1 MDPSTR
7 EMKNENQKTPLKWGH
22 AVPTANLLT
31 LADVFRIAC
40 EREAEFSRDVSGGYC
55 T

>member
-1 MDPSTR
+1 MDLYTR
-7 EMKNENQKTPLKWGH
+7 ELKNENQKTLLNWEY
-22 AVPTANLLT
+22 AVPTTNLLT

-40 EREAEFSRDVSGGYC
+40 QREAEFSRDVSGGYC